1 MIKKMERF
9 FIFLQL
15 LAVLI
20 IALPS
25 FAHSGEIIIKP
36 GKFDHFNISLPEKL
50 SAGEEAVI
58 KLQAVDIFNNLITN
72 FGETER
78 EFRVSVSGSA
88 AVKPASFKSSAFVNG
103 TINISLT
110 GNVAETFNLSIR
122 ESTSSIPILTKNLTI
137 VPNKLNSFVIKGPNS
152 AVAGEKFDI
161 KITAKDSFGNTV
173 SEQIYGK
180 NINLIFKGTAEP
192 KVTMPSI
199 PDFKNG
205 ACSVS
210 LLSEKAGTAIIEAKD
225 LITGSSGT
233 GDKIEITN
241 GPLSS
246 FKIFTPKE
254 AIAGEP
260 FEVSIVAVDRFDNV
274 VLDYAMTGRGIYITT
289 SGKLKPF
296 PSVLSAHDFV
306 NGQIKVDLRYDAA
319 EDIKIIVSESGKA
332 IKGTASIKIDQPL
345 PDRFDVVTP
354 ESAYAGQKFKIKITV
369 YNQRNQV
376 IKNYNLIGTDVQLLT
391 TGSGTLTPNIIPA
404 SEFVN
409 GSAVVEVQ
417 YNKSETFAITASQV
431 IPIAKK
437 IEPVP
442 APKKQPVKTTTTTPV
457 PVKKPAK
464 KKDKKDKKTAA
475 AQPKKP
481 FEVTKISFD
490 GSSQKSAMIIKIP
503 NLDGAVKYDAFTAE
517 KDGKKWI
524 ILNIRPAINK
534 IVETIKLDSPYVG
547 NVLVEEKEK
556 DTLLIKVEL
565 LKQAS
570 FNVTKEK
577 HSVVVTF
584 KKD

>member
-1 MIKKMERF
+1 MIKSMERLL
-9 FIFLQL
+9 IFLQL
-15 LAVLI
+15 FAVLT

-25 FAHSGEIIIKP
+25 FAHSGEVIVKP
-36 GKFDHFNISLPEKL
+36 GKFAHFNISLPEKL
-50 SAGEEAVI
+50 TAGEEAVI

-72 FGETER
+72 FGEIER

-88 AVKPASFKSSAFVNG
+88 AVKPASFKSSVFVNG
-103 TINISLT
+103 TLNISIT

-137 VPNKLNSFVIKGPNS
+137 VPGKLNSFVIKGPNS
-152 AVAGEKFDI
+152 AVAGDRFDI

-192 KVTMPSI
+192 KVSSLI

-205 ACSVS
+205 TCSVS
-210 LLSEKAGTAIIEAKD
+210 LLSEKAGIAIIETKD

-233 GDKIEITN
+233 SDKIEITS

-254 AIAGEP
+254 AIAGES
-260 FEVSIVAVDRFDNV
+260 FEVSIVATDRFDNV
-274 VLDYAMTGRGIYITT
+274 VMDYAMTGRGIYITT

-296 PSVLSAHDFV
+296 PSALSAHDFV
-306 NGQIKVDLRYDAA
+306 NGQIKVDLRYDVA
-319 EDIKIIVSESGKA
+319 EDITIIVSESGKA

-391 TGSGTLTPNIIPA
+391 TGSGTLTPNFIPA

-431 IPIAKK
+431 MPAAKK
-437 IEPVP
+437 IEPAP
-442 APKKQPVKTTTTTPV
+442 APKKQPVKITTTPTA
-457 PVKKPAK
+457 PAK
-464 KKDKKDKKTAA
+464 KPSPKKVKKTAA
-475 AQPKKP
+475 VQPRKP
-481 FEVTKISFD
+481 LEVTKISFD
-490 GSSQKSAMIIKIP
+490 GSPQKLAMIIKIP
-503 NLDGAVKYDAFTAE
+503 NLDGAIKCDTFTAE

-524 ILNIRPAINK
+524 ILNMRPAVNK
-534 IVETIKLDSPYVG
+534 IAETIKLDSPYVG

-556 DTLLIKVEL
+556 DNLLIKVEL
-565 LKQAS
+565 LKPAS

-577 HSVVVTF
+577 HSVVITF
-584 KKD
+584 KKQ